1 MGDQLTQYI
10 PQIPNTHPQIPKNTT
25 TKYQIHPS
33 NMLTHQKKTCV
44 RWGKKRGKRING
56 QKNAQTNGQTNGRTN
71 GQRDSTRSRI
81 GDPGYCS
88 YCHSIDFMLWVLGTT
103 SKDHLEHQKSAT

>member
-44 RWGKKRGKRING
+44 RWGKKRGKRINERA
-56 QKNAQTNGQTNGRTN
+56 KERTN
-71 GQRDSTRSRI
+71 EWTNEWTNERTNKR
-81 GDPGYCS
+81 
-88 YCHSIDFMLWVLGTT
+88 TT
-103 SKDHLEHQKSAT
+103 GFY